1 MGKNNDNFKDN
12 LGCFLVGLAFLSGL
26 YLFGIIISLNT
37 VIEDVKYGKY
47 VNIYV
52 GVISVLII
60 FLSISYNK
68 ARTLKENCLREIKMV
83 RKNYFE
89 KENKLKEECGRI
101 KVDLQHQYLAQEKK
115 LKYKYDN
122 LNFLLEKREEKMKQ
136 ILQSSS
142 PFKVVSTLYADA
154 ILCIYDEVAKYLRNK
169 SHPALSA
176 SAEVKRMKS
185 NTRIAV
191 EDYKQMLYKYEFLL
205 GIFPELRNYVDDEE
219 ALLSLEKNKSY
230 DDFNDNRDIAR
241 DYLSKEEWEKLGV
254 DERNQ
259 LALDRYKVRPKSNWK
274 IGIEYEM
281 YIDYILRLRGFKTV
295 PYGSLN
301 GLNDLG
307 RDILAFKT
315 DKDGNNL
322 VYIIQCKNWSSNKMI
337 HENIVCQIFGSAV
350 EYKIKHKDDMFLKV
364 IPVICSTAPLS
375 EMAKEFAKRLGV
387 LIRIVKKG
395 DYPMIKCN
403 VSNDG
408 KKIYH
413 LPFDQQYYTAEIC
426 KPGEFYAWTVK
437 EAVEAGFRRAFKYNY
452 DKK

>member
-1 MGKNNDNFKDN
+1 MGKNNENFKDN

-101 KVDLQHQYLAQEKK
+101 KVDLQHQYLAQEKE

-205 GIFPELRNYVDDEE
+205 GIFPELRN
-219 ALLSLEKNKSY
+219 S
-230 DDFNDNRDIAR
+230 
-241 DYLSKEEWEKLGV
+241 
-254 DERNQ
+254 
-259 LALDRYKVRPKSNWK
+259 
-274 IGIEYEM
+274 
-281 YIDYILRLRGFKTV
+281 
-295 PYGSLN
+295 
-301 GLNDLG
+301 
-307 RDILAFKT
+307 
-315 DKDGNNL
+315 
-322 VYIIQCKNWSSNKMI
+322 
-337 HENIVCQIFGSAV
+337 
-350 EYKIKHKDDMFLKV
+350 
-364 IPVICSTAPLS
+364 
-375 EMAKEFAKRLGV
+375 
-387 LIRIVKKG
+387 
-395 DYPMIKCN
+395 
-403 VSNDG
+403 
-408 KKIYH
+408 
-413 LPFDQQYYTAEIC
+413 
-426 KPGEFYAWTVK
+426 
-437 EAVEAGFRRAFKYNY
+437 
-452 DKK
+452 